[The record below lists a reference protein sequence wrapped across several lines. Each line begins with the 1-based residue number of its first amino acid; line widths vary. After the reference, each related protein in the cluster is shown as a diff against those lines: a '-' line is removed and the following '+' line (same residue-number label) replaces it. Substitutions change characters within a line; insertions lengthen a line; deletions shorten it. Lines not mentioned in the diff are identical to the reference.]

1 MKQIAMIAVA
11 MMLGLGPVCG
21 TTISPLDGNTVAV
34 LSATKAKKEMR
45 VLVVTTNPE
54 MHCQNCEKRIKENI
68 RFEPGVRKI
77 ETSLE
82 KQQVRITYNPAKT
95 DVKKL
100 TEAFAK
106 IGYEVKVLSDQDEG
120 QASDKKEQSKS
131 RKK

>member
-1 MKQIAMIAVA
+1 MTNTLAHLHIDTFKKRL
-11 MMLGLGPVCG
+11 LGL
-21 TTISPLDGNTVAV
+21 LMALFVAFG
-34 LSATKAKKEMR
+34 LSANSDCGQRGSAGSGKQMR

-54 MHCQNCEKRIKENI
+54 MHCQNCEKKIKENI

-82 KQQVRITYNPAKT
+82 KQQVTITYNPAKT

-106 IGYEVKVLSDQDEG
+106 IGYEVKVLSDQPDH
-120 QASDKKEQSKS
+120 KKE
-131 RKK
+131 KK

>member
-1 MKQIAMIAVA
+1 MIVMALLVA
-11 MMLGLGPVCG
+11 IGV
-21 TTISPLDGNTVAV
+21 
-34 LSATKAKKEMR
+34 SAHTGGGKKEMR

-54 MHCQNCEKRIKENI
+54 MHCQNCEKKIKENI

-106 IGYEVKVLSDQDEG
+106 IGYEVKVLSDQVEG
-120 QASDKKEQSKS
+120 QADKKEQAKS
-131 RKK
+131 QKK